1 MANLKQLRHELNARS
16 AHAQAELAR
25 TQALWRGAPGET
37 LRAATLIT
45 GGFTAGMLFGGS
57 RGVPVHAIW
66 QMLVSSV
73 PAVLQEFLEARA
85 AAAAAN
91 TDAT

>member
-1 MANLKQLRHELNARS
+1 MASLKQLRHELNACS
-16 AHAQAELAR
+16 VHAQFELAR
-25 TQALWRGAPGET
+25 TQALWHSTPGET

-45 GGFTAGMLFGGS
+45 GGFTAGMVFGGS
-57 RGVPVHAIW
+57 RGVPVNAIW

-85 AAAAAN
+85 AAAAN
-91 TDAT
+91 TDAV

>member
-1 MANLKQLRHELNARS
+1 MASLKQLRHELNARS
-16 AHAQAELAR
+16 VHAQIELAR
-25 TQALWRGAPGET
+25 TQALWRGTPGET

-57 RGVPVHAIW
+57 RGVPVNAIW

-85 AAAAAN
+85 AAAAN